1 MTYTLCGVG
10 SYEMKLLFYI
20 YSPLLP
26 VFFHCLVRQIVKSRE
41 EQVFILYFIC
51 VCMCVCISMYVYKV
65 CYNIESMSLFVE
77 YLESALS
84 GRILWEVVLIIC
96 LLDNSVAIWG
106 TVQLVQSKPLGG
118 MALQAI
124 VLDLDKNIY

>member
-1 MTYTLCGVG
+1 
-10 SYEMKLLFYI
+10 
-20 YSPLLP
+20 
-26 VFFHCLVRQIVKSRE
+26 
-41 EQVFILYFIC
+41 
-51 VCMCVCISMYVYKV
+51 MYVYKV

-77 YLESALS
+77 YLESVLS